1 MTLIKKLT
9 FFLILYFI
17 TNINTIAFENKI
29 LFKVDNE
36 ILTSLDIYNEIKYIA
51 ALNVDF
57 KSLDEKKNV

>member
-9 FFLILYFI
+9 FFLILYLI

-36 ILTSLDIYNEIKYIA
+36 ILTSLDIYNEIK
-51 ALNVDF
+51 
-57 KSLDEKKNV
+57 